1 MVRRSATVI
10 LTGTIG
16 PLLGIV
22 LTMPTTCIS
31 IARTSIQAR
40 PIPTSTTGGWCG
52 VSLGYSVLPQCS
64 PKALER
70 IKCKYRIAGRYRTA
84 RGYKH
89 KIRTVAIIINRQI
102 APMYVL
108 CCHKTVINHKKHP
121 CNWGLFVALH
131 KRSITWLGMR
141 DSNPRMVGPEPT
153 ALPLGE
159 SPVLYNYIIK

>member
-1 MVRRSATVI
+1 M
-10 LTGTIG
+10 LTITLSQ
-16 PLLGIV
+16 LLQEVAV
-22 LTMPTTCIS
+22 LSTKWLHDIYIS
-31 IARTSIQAR
+31 I
-40 PIPTSTTGGWCG
+40 
-52 VSLGYSVLPQCS
+52 LDYL
-64 PKALER
+64 
-70 IKCKYRIAGRYRTA
+70 CKYRIAGRYRTV

-89 KIRTVAIIINRQI
+89 KIRTVAIFIYRQI

-108 CCHKTVINHKKHP
+108 CRHKTVINHKKRP

-159 SPVLYNYIIK
+159 SPVLYNYTTNRLKQ